1 MKKSLLTLGLA
12 AICLSS
18 NAFERVLYQQN
29 FEKVSV
35 PSEAGWTTQIGEGK
49 GSITIASDQFGN
61 YLDINNVSD
70 NGRSSQVT
78 WGAEIYLDKEGNNV
92 VEDSYK
98 MSFTFCINA
107 NGNNQYNSCISV
119 FTNHE
124 PKTVNQIYRMPWTS
138 KGDGGVWENFILDI
152 TQCNTAVE
160 DNMLASVN
168 GPLVTTVEGEGEE
181 AKTTYSI
188 DNADAVTFS
197 TGTWYSVECTVN
209 VKSREVEYTI
219 ADDANPDDILISGT
233 SIIPLT
239 DPDGSDVSVF
249 AEGMYVMMARYK
261 SDFLFDNI
269 KIYIETEN
277 AYANDPTVALTR
289 LGQTADEELNLNM
302 RAYTITFT
310 DGETLHIVGTDG
322 ASQDIEF
329 DECDGQ
335 YVYETTTSG
344 VLKAWTTCEDA
355 TSNVVEMTVDCEPY
369 VLPEATANISSVKS
383 GYGKTYTITVDN
395 SNVPLRPTIF
405 ITYEYNGVNGEIVT
419 ASDAASGVKINV
431 SEEGSLK
438 ITTSAYGYESKTV
451 TIKNDVEFAEK
462 KAYDFARMSKE
473 DIVAHGF
480 PAEFSVLNTG
490 NQSGFN
496 CWTGRNR
503 LYYISSTET
512 EEVVNEDGSIS
523 TVAKTMYPFGFIAED
538 NTTNVIEYTVI
549 NNVDKAGSEEAA
561 PNVDNVKDEIFEGL
575 TIFPK
580 TSKNSPWKDPYAD
593 TEEGKQIP
601 HYGTPNVGIMY
612 RIGLYNDQTINN
624 NNNVIVHDLDESDFV
639 VVNYINGYGSN
650 SIHPTVATDEEYY
663 AALAGDDAVYAAEA
677 DTDADGNPTG
687 TYSVTYPL
695 YRIDTCI
702 TKITIFKQTGTNPDA
717 VEAVEAVAGDN
728 NWYSIDGVRVAEP
741 TRPGLYIHNGKKIIV
756 K

>member
-12 AICLSS
+12 VICLSS

-61 YLDINNVSD
+61 FLDINNVSD

-78 WGAEIYLDKEGNNV
+78 WGADIYLDKEGNNV

-98 MSFTFCINA
+98 MSFIFCINA
-107 NGNNQYNSCISV
+107 NGNNQFNSCISV

-124 PKTVNQIYRMPWTS
+124 PKTVNQIYRMPWTA

-152 TQCNTAVE
+152 TQCNAAAE
-160 DNMLASVN
+160 ENMLASVN
-168 GPLVTTVEGEGEE
+168 GPLVTTVEGEGED

-188 DNADAVTFS
+188 DNADAVTFT
-197 TGTWYSVECTVN
+197 TGTWYSVECNVN

-219 ADDANPDDILISGT
+219 ADYANPDDILISGT
-233 SIIPLT
+233 SIIPST

-310 DGETLHIVGTDG
+310 EGETLHVVGTDG
-322 ASQDIEF
+322 QQQDIEW

-344 VLKAWTTCEDA
+344 TLKAWTTCEDA
-355 TSNVVEMTVDCEPY
+355 TSNVVEMTVDCTPY
-369 VLPEATANISSVKS
+369 VLPDATAAITSVKA
-383 GYGKTYTITVDN
+383 GYGKTYTLSVDN

-405 ITYEYNGVNGEIVT
+405 ISYEYVGVNGETISAT
-419 ASDAASGVKINV
+419 DAASGVKVNV

-451 TIKNDVEFAEK
+451 TIKNDIQFAEK
-462 KAYDFARMSKE
+462 KAYDFARMTKE
-473 DIVAHGF
+473 EIVAHGF
-480 PAEFSVLNTG
+480 PAEFTVLNTG

-496 CWTGRNR
+496 CWTGRQR
-503 LYYISSTET
+503 LYYNSS
-512 EEVVNEDGSIS
+512 
-523 TVAKTMYPFGFIAED
+523 
-538 NTTNVIEYTVI
+538 IE
-549 NNVDKAGSEEAA
+549 N
-561 PNVDNVKDEIFEGL
+561 
-575 TIFPK
+575 
-580 TSKNSPWKDPYAD
+580 
-593 TEEGKQIP
+593 
-601 HYGTPNVGIMY
+601 
-612 RIGLYNDQTINN
+612 
-624 NNNVIVHDLDESDFV
+624 
-639 VVNYINGYGSN
+639 
-650 SIHPTVATDEEYY
+650 
-663 AALAGDDAVYAAEA
+663 
-677 DTDADGNPTG
+677 
-687 TYSVTYPL
+687 
-695 YRIDTCI
+695 
-702 TKITIFKQTGTNPDA
+702 
-717 VEAVEAVAGDN
+717 
-728 NWYSIDGVRVAEP
+728 
-741 TRPGLYIHNGKKIIV
+741 
-756 K
+756 